1 MITHLE
7 RQTVV
12 HKFEGKKNMLLG
24 LTKEKLGELTG
35 NKTLKREGQFQK
47 VKGATQD
54 AAENAKTTLKKA
66 VQTVEKQATRLTQ
79 KIKPR

>member
-1 MITHLE
+1 LE

-35 NKTLKREGQFQK
+35 NKTLKREGQF
-47 VKGATQD
+47 
-54 AAENAKTTLKKA
+54 
-66 VQTVEKQATRLTQ
+66 
-79 KIKPR
+79 